1 MIFENKFQLENYIS
15 KRNYP
20 KDLQDELLQS
30 MEQVREC
37 INGGA
42 DNSAVAIAET
52 IEEEQEIRTK
62 YRLAADAGV
71 SPSYI
76 SALERGEKCP
86 TVETLDSIC
95 FALQIT
101 LVDFLSKKD
110 NYFDKLSALS
120 PRQKTLLND
129 FLESL

>member
-1 MIFENKFQLENYIS
+1 MDRLEIGKRIKKLRES
-15 KRNYP
+15 KN
-20 KDLQDELLQS
+20 
-30 MEQVREC
+30 
-37 INGGA
+37 I
-42 DNSAVAIAET
+42 
-52 IEEEQEIRTK
+52 TK

-76 SALERGEKCP
+76 SALERGKKCP